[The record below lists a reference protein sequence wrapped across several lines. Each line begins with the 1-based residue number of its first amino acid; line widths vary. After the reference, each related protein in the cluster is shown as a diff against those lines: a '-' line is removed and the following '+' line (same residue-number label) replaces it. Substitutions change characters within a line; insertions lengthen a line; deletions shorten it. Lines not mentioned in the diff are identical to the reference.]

1 MMKKFRF
8 ILLALGLISFL
19 LPISFWFG
27 YFYGRVDEVAR
38 NLPGRLELY
47 LCVNEMHKYI
57 YARLDGNGDEP
68 LTEEELAEMPC
79 SEGFGPMLL
88 FGLVSKYY
96 SLRKWYDLLGHFDG
110 RFYSNLER
118 AVNVCN
124 DLELAQ
130 IPVTSVSREYNRSSA
145 TVDLERWNPLDDA
158 EGTAQIKTINARD
171 LLQQM
176 YEAK

>member
-1 MMKKFRF
+1 
-8 ILLALGLISFL
+8 
-19 LPISFWFG
+19 
-27 YFYGRVDEVAR
+27 
-38 NLPGRLELY
+38 
-47 LCVNEMHKYI
+47 
-57 YARLDGNGDEP
+57 
-68 LTEEELAEMPC
+68 
-79 SEGFGPMLL
+79 MLL